1 MSDSKQDFHNL
12 LQDNFLLLVNGDTLD
27 SQDTSQ
33 EAGNLEGEDNNILL
47 EEDQDHHSTLTPS
60 SQDIL
65 STSAL
70 VDNMNHPDSQP
81 PMIGPLNSS

>member
-33 EAGNLEGEDNNILL
+33 EAGNLEGEDNNIIF
-47 EEDQDHHSTLTPS
+47 EEDQDHLSTLTPS